1 MFLFLTVVQALVAAA
16 LVAAVLMQR
25 SEGGGLGMGGRGSP
39 AGLMS
44 ARSAADFL
52 TRTTAI
58 LATIFVAL
66 SILLAAIGIGSTEAR
81 KVDTSLDRTVTPVQG
96 GGRQKNLLGEPAAQP
111 APAQSAPANPAPAGN
126 DPLKGAA
133 Q

>member
-16 LVAAVLMQR
+16 LVAMVLMQR
-25 SEGGGLGMGGRGSP
+25 SEGGGLGMGGGGSP

-58 LATIFVAL
+58 LATIFVSL
-66 SILLAAIGIGSTEAR
+66 SIVLAAIGVGATENRKIDST
-81 KVDTSLDRTVTPVQG
+81 LDRTVNPEAG
-96 GGRQKNLLGEPAAQP
+96 GGRQKDLLGNTAAQP
-111 APAQSAPANPAPAGN
+111 GQAPATSAPAGN